1 MVCKN
6 CGQELSDDA
15 TICFFCGVP
24 TENFDKKEKLEE
36 SNEKPINAMAIV
48 GFIFAFLMPILGWI
62 FGGIGLKKSDK
73 EGGVGRKLSISAI
86 VISTINFSINLII
99 GVTATIMRLF

>member
-24 TENFDKKEKLEE
+24 TENFDKQEKVDKSKEKTV
-36 SNEKPINAMAIV
+36 NAMAIV
-48 GFIFAFLMPILGWI
+48 GFIFSFLVPILGWI
-62 FGGIGLKKSDK
+62 FGGIGLKKAEK
-73 EGGVGRKLSISAI
+73 EEGVGRKLSIIAI
-86 VISTINFSINLII
+86 VISSINFAVNLII
-99 GVTATIMRLF
+99 GVTLTIMRLF